1 MTDQLHYHCFR
12 CGHLDCELGTIHAA
26 GGFWSKVFDVEGR
39 KFTTVT
45 CTRCRHTEFFKA
57 DRKALANIFDLFVT

>member
-1 MTDQLHYHCFR
+1 MAEHENYR
-12 CGHLDCELGTIHAA
+12 CLRCNGRNYEIGEMYVA

-45 CTRCRHTEFFKA
+45 CENCSHTEFFKA
-57 DRKALANIFDLFVT
+57 DRSALANIFDLFVT